1 MANEFLDQFIRHNVY
16 IQRLGASNGN
26 EFSVYLKQADRVI
39 RDVLSE
45 AGEVSSQRLMNRIIK
60 ELRTQLSP
68 IYSEYGVVLTSALE
82 ELAVSEAEWT
92 QKALRLG
99 VSAPIAL
106 PASAQ
111 VISAALA
118 RPMQFGNTAVILK
131 DLIKGF
137 TDSEVTKVQ
146 GVVRSGFFEGQTTSQ
161 IVQRIRGTKAA
172 NFNDGILATT
182 QRSARLI
189 AKTSTNHFA
198 TVAKDMTYQAN
209 EDVLDGVEWS
219 ATLDSRTS
227 EICQIRD
234 GQVYPVGSGPRP
246 PAHVSCFLGD
256 AVVSTCSP
264 VSNVYKRAYKGIIV
278 DITTKA
284 GRSISVTP
292 NHPILTGGGW
302 KAAGLIN
309 SSDKLA
315 CVTDSVSIGKHYK
328 DSVVAKFSEL
338 FSALEISSNS
348 SFVSNRPSSPKDF
361 HGDGADGKVSI
372 VNVDRLSWDYAFKV
386 FRKDSKNCGLVRREF
401 IKVPFYCFGSLVP
414 FFKSGFSSFAGL
426 VRTAGQCRN
435 FFRGRFIHPGLLLL
449 GLVSQGSVNASKVSN
464 YRGAGARKAEVLG
477 DSISANSKIV
487 SLANRFLFRIC
498 KVFDYAALDSNA
510 VAKKNSSNWLV
521 SNAEDLADLCYGDAL
536 NGPEL
541 DDVLNVSVR
550 EFNGHVYNLEN
561 ENNWY
566 VSNGIIAHNC
576 RSTVIPKV
584 KPEFSLFRG
593 NETRA
598 SVGAD
603 GGGTSQAGN
612 YYNWLRT
619 QPAGFQNEVLGTT
632 KGKLFRNAGLDS
644 KEFRRLV
651 SNNFDEPLTLA
662 EIRLKEPEVF
672 NRLSL

>member
-1 MANEFLDQFIRHNVY
+1 MANEFLDQFIRHNIY
-16 IQRLGASNGN
+16 TQRLGAANGN
-26 EFSVYLKQADRVI
+26 MFDAYLRRADRVI
-39 RDVLSE
+39 RDVLSD
-45 AGEVSSQRLMNRIIK
+45 AGDVSSQKLMKRIIR
-60 ELRTQLSP
+60 ELKVQLSP
-68 IYSEYGVVLTSALE
+68 IYSGYGQELTSGLE

-92 QKALRLG
+92 EKALSRG
-99 VSAPIAL
+99 VSATVRV

-161 IVQRIRGTKAA
+161 MVQRIRGTKAA

-227 EICQIRD
+227 SICQIRD
-234 GQVYPVGSGPRP
+234 GQVYPVDSGPRP

-256 AVVSTCSP
+256 TVVSTCSP

-302 KAAGLIN
+302 KAAGLID

-315 CVTDSVSIGKHYK
+315 CVTDSLSIGQHYK
-328 DSVVAKFSEL
+328 NSVVAKFSEL
-338 FSALEISSNS
+338 FSALEVSGNPGLI
-348 SFVSNRPSSPKDF
+348 SNRPASAEDF
-361 HGDGADGKVSI
+361 HGDGTDGKVSI

-386 FRKDSKNCGLVRREF
+386 LTKDVKNNRLVKGAF
-401 IKVPFYCFGSLVP
+401 INRSFHCFSALVL
-414 FFKSGFSSFAGL
+414 FFKSGLPSFAGFM
-426 VRTAGQCRN
+426 RTARQCRD
-435 FFRGRFIHPGLLLL
+435 FFRGRFIHPCLLLFR
-449 GLVSQGSVNASKVSN
+449 SVPQQPVYASKVSVDRLKRTVN
-464 YRGAGARKAEVLG
+464 ANVSGNAFYANTGIIGVADGFFLRIRKVLDAVTFNSNSVAR
-477 DSISANSKIV
+477 
-487 SLANRFLFRIC
+487 
-498 KVFDYAALDSNA
+498 
-510 VAKKNSSNWLV
+510 KNSSDWLV
-521 SNAEDLADLCYGDAL
+521 SNAEDLADLCNGYTF

-576 RSTVIPKV
+576 RSTVIPAV

-603 GGGTSQAGN
+603 GGGTSQAGS

-619 QPAGFQNEVLGTT
+619 QPAGFQNEVLGST

-644 KEFRRLV
+644 KEFRQLV

-662 EIRLKEPEVF
+662 QIRLKEPEVF
-672 NRLSL
+672 ERAGL

>member
-137 TDSEVTKVQ
+137 TDSEVTKIQ

-209 EDVLDGVEWS
+209 EDVLEGVEWS

-227 EICQIRD
+227 DVCQLRD
-234 GQVYPVGSGPRP
+234 GQVYPVDSGPRP
-246 PAHVSCFLGD
+246 PAHVG
-256 AVVSTCSP
+256 
-264 VSNVYKRAYKGIIV
+264 
-278 DITTKA
+278 
-284 GRSISVTP
+284 
-292 NHPILTGGGW
+292 
-302 KAAGLIN
+302 
-309 SSDKLA
+309 
-315 CVTDSVSIGKHYK
+315 
-328 DSVVAKFSEL
+328 
-338 FSALEISSNS
+338 
-348 SFVSNRPSSPKDF
+348 
-361 HGDGADGKVSI
+361 
-372 VNVDRLSWDYAFKV
+372 
-386 FRKDSKNCGLVRREF
+386 
-401 IKVPFYCFGSLVP
+401 
-414 FFKSGFSSFAGL
+414 
-426 VRTAGQCRN
+426 
-435 FFRGRFIHPGLLLL
+435 
-449 GLVSQGSVNASKVSN
+449 
-464 YRGAGARKAEVLG
+464 
-477 DSISANSKIV
+477 
-487 SLANRFLFRIC
+487 
-498 KVFDYAALDSNA
+498 
-510 VAKKNSSNWLV
+510 
-521 SNAEDLADLCYGDAL
+521 
-536 NGPEL
+536 
-541 DDVLNVSVR
+541 
-550 EFNGHVYNLEN
+550 
-561 ENNWY
+561 
-566 VSNGIIAHNC
+566 C
-576 RSTVIPKV
+576 RSTIIPKV
-584 KPEFSLFRG
+584 KPEFSLFSG

-619 QPAGFQNEVLGTT
+619 QPAGFQNEVLGDA

-644 KEFRRLV
+644 KEFRQLV

-662 EIRLKEPEVF
+662 QIRIKEPEVF
-672 NRLSL
+672 ERAGL